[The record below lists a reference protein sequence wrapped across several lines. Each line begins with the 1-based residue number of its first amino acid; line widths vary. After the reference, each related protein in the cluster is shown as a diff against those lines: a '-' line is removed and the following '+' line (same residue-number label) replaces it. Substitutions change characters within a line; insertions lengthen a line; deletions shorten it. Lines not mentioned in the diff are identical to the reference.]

1 MKENEV
7 IEMYIGSQ
15 ALMKRY
21 DACLL
26 EQGYTIEELVDK
38 ASDCLYKHMSGH
50 SFAIVCG
57 PGNNGAD
64 GLSLAIKLFQQ
75 KKEVH
80 VFIFDNGEHLSQANL
95 YYLQQCYD
103 LSIPVSLFQQ
113 DNLDALIQCMDSCE
127 TIVDAI
133 FGFGLNSCPRGI
145 YQSVIEEINQL
156 YDHEVI
162 AVDIPTGLQCNTGKP
177 YQSVVYA
184 TKTITLSAIKNGFL
198 NPDSRFFTGEVIV
211 EMLDARDVG
220 EAAGL
225 YQMGNAKMIIPLL
238 KERVFDGY
246 KGTYGYTCL
255 ITGCQEYK
263 GAALLSAKSCVYS
276 GSGITTV
283 MSDESVINVL
293 TQFCP
298 EATAVLRPP
307 VLQKDDFVK
316 YDALLIG
323 CGLGQSLDSYRYVI
337 DLLEKTHQPLVIDG
351 DALTILSAH
360 VDLLKNQKRDIILT
374 PHLGEFQ
381 RLCPFQED
389 DDMLEI
395 AQNFAKTYHVT
406 LVLKGPYT
414 MVTNGYE
421 SYRVMAGHKAMA
433 TGGMGDVLAGIITSF
448 LGQGYQAIQAAL
460 LGVFIHGYT
469 GEQLAKKAYTV
480 LPSRLIEHLPEVM
493 DEMIKSNP
501 KVTLEK
507 SV

>member
-1 MKENEV
+1 MKEIEV

-38 ASDCLYKHMSGH
+38 ASDCLYKHMSGR

-360 VDLLKNQKRDIILT
+360 VDLLKK
-374 PHLGEFQ
+374 
-381 RLCPFQED
+381 
-389 DDMLEI
+389 
-395 AQNFAKTYHVT
+395 
-406 LVLKGPYT
+406 
-414 MVTNGYE
+414 
-421 SYRVMAGHKAMA
+421 SKA
-433 TGGMGDVLAGIITSF
+433 
-448 LGQGYQAIQAAL
+448 
-460 LGVFIHGYT
+460 
-469 GEQLAKKAYTV
+469 
-480 LPSRLIEHLPEVM
+480 
-493 DEMIKSNP
+493 
-501 KVTLEK
+501 
-507 SV
+507 